1 MICHPYSPVTVNPI
15 QCLERLRYAG
25 NKLNNKPP
33 TCILIQVL
41 VLQRR
46 VVLILAWGQG
56 QHLALLPLLHLP
68 HARPTILPI
77 KHVSLLVSHFNYNV
91 PSPK

>member
-1 MICHPYSPVTVNPI
+1 MICHPYLPVTVNPI

-25 NKLNNKPP
+25 KKLNNKPP
-33 TCILIQVL
+33 TCILTQVL

-46 VVLILAWGQG
+46 VVPILAWGQD
-56 QHLALLPLLHLP
+56 QHLTLLLRHLP
-68 HARPTILPI
+68 HARPTILPAN
-77 KHVSLLVSHFNYNV
+77 HVSLLFNRFHYNI

>member
-1 MICHPYSPVTVNPI
+1 MICHPFSPVTVNPI

-33 TCILIQVL
+33 TCILIRVL

-46 VVLILAWGQG
+46 VVPILAWGQD
-56 QHLALLPLLHLP
+56 QHLALFPDHLP

-77 KHVSLLVSHFNYNV
+77 NHVSLLVNHFDYNI